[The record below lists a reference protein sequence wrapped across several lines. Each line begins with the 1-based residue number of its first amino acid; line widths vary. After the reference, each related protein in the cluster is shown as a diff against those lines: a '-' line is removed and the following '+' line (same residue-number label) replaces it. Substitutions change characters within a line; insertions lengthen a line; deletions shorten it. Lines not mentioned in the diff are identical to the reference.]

1 MSKIKLNQLEMLIAV
16 VENKGFSA
24 AAAVLG
30 CTQSRISHAIVEL
43 EQHLNTRLLHRSR
56 TGCEPTPAGARIVK
70 DAHKVMHFIDNIE
83 QIAAETPQ
91 ITGRI
96 RVACFRSA
104 TAYILPPCL
113 EALAKSWPDIHLDI
127 DDTATEYHHIDEAVA
142 SGRADIGLTI
152 HGQLPDIHSVPYV
165 SDAYVLLVPKT
176 FRLTS
181 PFSWR
186 QLENLSFIQPNAN
199 TQTEIIER
207 CREMGL
213 RHEVRHKLASD
224 SGIVGW
230 VNQGIGFSIIPW
242 LSVLP
247 VPENIR
253 VLELPQPLRR
263 HLFIITRMDN
273 RHDRII
279 SIFTNFLRDKALIRT
294 TGVWRSGMLTFDY

>member
-16 VENKGFSA
+16 VENNGFSA

-43 EQHLNTRLLHRSR
+43 EQHLNVRLLHRSR
-56 TGCEPTPAGARIVK
+56 TGCVPTPAGIRILK
-70 DAHKVMHFIDNIE
+70 DAHKMMQLLDNIE

-91 ITGRI
+91 IAGRI

-113 EALAKSWPDIHLDI
+113 EALSRAWPEIHLDI
-127 DDTATEYHHIDEAVA
+127 DDSATEYHHIDEAVS

-152 HGQLPDIHSVPYV
+152 HGQLADMYTVPYV
-165 SDAYVLLVPKT
+165 SDPYVLLTPKT
-176 FRLTS
+176 LRLKA
-181 PFSWR
+181 PFSWD
-186 QLENLSFIQPNAN
+186 QLEHLSFIQPKAN
-199 TQTEIIER
+199 TLVGIIER

-213 RHEVRHKLASD
+213 RNEVIHKLASD
-224 SGIVGW
+224 SGIIGL
-230 VNQGIGFSIIPW
+230 VNQGLGFSIMPW

-247 VPENIR
+247 VPENMR

-263 HLFIITRMDN
+263 HLFIITSVEN
-273 RHDRII
+273 RHDKVI
-279 SIFTNFLRDKALIRT
+279 STLINFLRNKALIRT
-294 TGVWRSGMLTFDY
+294 TGVWLSGMLTFDY

>member
-16 VENKGFSA
+16 VEHKGFSA

-56 TGCEPTPAGARIVK
+56 TGCIPTPAGVRILK
-70 DAHKVMHFIDNIE
+70 DAHKMMQIIENIE
-83 QIAAETPQ
+83 QIAAEMPQ
-91 ITGRI
+91 IAGRI

-113 EALAKSWPDIHLDI
+113 EALSRSWPDIHLDI

-152 HGQLPDIHSVPYV
+152 HGQLPDMYSVPYV
-165 SDAYVLLVPKT
+165 SDAYVLLLPKT
-176 FRLTS
+176 FRLKS
-181 PFSWR
+181 PFSWH
-186 QLENLSFIQPNAN
+186 QLENLPFIQPNAN
-199 TQTEIIER
+199 TQTETIER

-213 RHEVRHKLASD
+213 RNEVRHKLASD

-230 VNQGIGFSIIPW
+230 VNQGIGFSIMPW

-253 VLELPQPLRR
+253 ILELPQPLRR
-263 HLFIITRMDN
+263 HLFIITRMEN

-279 SIFTNFLRDKALIRT
+279 STFVNFLRDKALIRT